1 MRVQKKWPKSL
12 TFYETKFSQL
22 VFFKEFFTQELQPSI
37 KSKYFPFIEMKS
49 KESYYKVHMRINFF
63 FLFLKLEQEV
73 IEYDN
78 VKQFKVFLK
87 TLYEE

>member
-1 MRVQKKWPKSL
+1 
-12 TFYETKFSQL
+12 
-22 VFFKEFFTQELQPSI
+22 
-37 KSKYFPFIEMKS
+37 MKS

-87 TLYEE
+87 TLYEEWMSTQNNQNKYTKISCLF